1 MINTIRL
8 ESIEEVMKIVTEQ
21 DYVSYMDR
29 YRSQYYYLGLPNS
42 EFRLQT
48 SLRRNCKQLSRELEP
63 SLLRSFTKY
72 AVIDAPTIAG
82 SVWRQLI
89 IGRHHGLPS
98 RLLDCSRSPL
108 ISLHFATSG
117 ESLDT
122 LGTHDAVVWRL
133 DVRELHSLLPES
145 YQVPL
150 KREKA
155 SIYTVDMLQE
165 VVGSLEQYDEDMG
178 TGSMVV
184 IEPPSLDQRI
194 INQYGNF
201 LIVPSGIEDVEAFLN
216 EKTEHTVRYI
226 IPAELCWRVRDILDQ
241 MNISERIVFPGLD
254 GLSAWLARHYYV
266 KSEPDGTPEALRPSG
281 SSDEE
286 ISGDIKEDS
295 AT

>member
-1 MINTIRL
+1 MVNTIRL
-8 ESIEEVMKIVTEQ
+8 NSIDEVMSIVMEQ
-21 DYVSYMDR
+21 DYIASMDR

-48 SLRRNCKQLSRELEP
+48 SLRRNCKQLSKELEP
-63 SLLRSFTKY
+63 SLLRNFIKY
-72 AVIDAPTIAG
+72 AVIDAPNIAD

-117 ESLDT
+117 QSLDK
-122 LGTHDAVVWRL
+122 LGTHDAVVWRI
-133 DVRELHSLLPES
+133 DVHELHDLLPEA

-165 VVGSLEQYDEDMG
+165 VVGSLEQYDKDMG
-178 TGSMVV
+178 SSSMVV

-201 LIVPSGIEDVEAFLN
+201 LIVPSGIEDVEDFLN
-216 EKTEHTVRYI
+216 ERTERTVRYI
-226 IPAELCWRVRDILDQ
+226 IPASLCWRIRDILDQ

-266 KSEPDGTPEALRPSG
+266 KDNVSGAPEALKPSG
-281 SSDEE
+281 PFEKA
-286 ISGDIKEDS
+286 SGDIKED
-295 AT
+295 